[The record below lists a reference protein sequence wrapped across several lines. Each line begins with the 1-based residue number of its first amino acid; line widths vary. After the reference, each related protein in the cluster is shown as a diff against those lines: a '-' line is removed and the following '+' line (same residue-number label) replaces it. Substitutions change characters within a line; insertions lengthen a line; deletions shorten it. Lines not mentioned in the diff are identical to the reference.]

1 MGSGKKKKVEVKQV
15 NSENRLF
22 QGVCCK
28 TRNVVFLLALV
39 RTDDIRKRKGRYRGT
54 GVLVANVRSSSLIDF
69 IFSVWTREHSQREE
83 VSEI

>member
-1 MGSGKKKKVEVKQV
+1 MGSGKKKKGEVKQV

-28 TRNVVFLLALV
+28 TGNVVFLLALV
-39 RTDDIRKRKGRYRGT
+39 RTDDVHKRKGRYRGR
-54 GVLVANVRSSSLIDF
+54 GVVVATFRSSFLIVF
-69 IFSVWTREHSQREE
+69 IFSVWTREQSQREE